1 MGLDRTPP
9 PASSPKEKGMF
20 SPHSPNRNNSFSL
33 FGFGDTPDKPNS
45 AVETA
50 HDEALGA
57 NILQGLKNI
66 RHDILNLQANTS
78 HSSPVG
84 RVDSVNS
91 VPPIPTHNRFSALS
105 PSLKDGIQQPTPTT
119 STTSSKRRRDGDDS
133 NPSKLKQS
141 KPSTNNSNS
150 PNNTKSEQSPPPI
163 VLKDRKY
170 FPRVEVHLKTLRL
183 KGRFEAVVM
192 GTKLAIKT
200 SHPDDYKKV
209 LQYVTDQKIEHYT
222 RKLPQ
227 DKIKRYVIR
236 GIVPESDLSEVKIE
250 LTDMGYHILK
260 VLPMTKRDGTLLPLC
275 IIETP
280 FTDDNHDITEVTNI
294 LHQKVK
300 VEEEYYRGPPICA
313 NCHEYSHSKNSCSF
327 KPTCPTCITDH
338 PVGECKQDPS
348 NPQCRRCKGFG
359 HKPTYKGCP
368 KYQEY
373 CRRHGKQIDK
383 NVQRTFQPAPKANP
397 WRNKNTEEPAE
408 PQHHSTPKKTKQTPS
423 KGPASRP
430 EPKQPKIQKVHFQKP
445 SNSAE
450 QPTAKPKHQPSKTT
464 TPISRPTNSKKVET
478 ETQSSPTN
486 STSEEFSIKD
496 LIGLV
501 KQVVEVIRIYK
512 KHGIM
517 AALDALIPILEKL

>member
-1 MGLDRTPP
+1 
-9 PASSPKEKGMF
+9 MF
-20 SPHSPNRNNSFSL
+20 SPRSPNRDNFSL
-33 FGFGDTPDKPNS
+33 FGFGDSPDKSNP

-50 HDEALGA
+50 HDEALSA
-57 NILQGLKNI
+57 NILQGLKTI
-66 RHDILNLQANTS
+66 RHEIQNLHQNS
-78 HSSPVG
+78 NNSSSVG

-91 VPPIPTHNRFSALS
+91 VPPIPTQNRFSVLS
-105 PSLKDGIQQPTPTT
+105 PPLKNGNQQPSNTT

-133 NPSKLKQS
+133 NPTQSKPKQS
-141 KPSTNNSNS
+141 KPSNNNSNS
-150 PNNTKSEQSPPPI
+150 LNVSKSEQSPPPI

-209 LQYVTDQKIEHYT
+209 LQYVTDQKIEYYT

-227 DKIKRYVIR
+227 DKVKRYVIR
-236 GIVPESDLSEVKIE
+236 GIVPESDLSEVKLE

-313 NCHEYSHSKNSCSF
+313 NCHEYSHSKNRCSF
-327 KPTCPTCITDH
+327 KPTCPTCIVDH
-338 PVGECKQDPS
+338 PPGECKQDPS

-397 WRNKNTEEPAE
+397 WQNKNTEELAA
-408 PQHHSTPKKTKQTPS
+408 PQHHSTPKKPKQTPS
-423 KGPASRP
+423 KRP
-430 EPKQPKIQKVHFQKP
+430 VSGSGKKQTKAQKVQFQKP
-445 SNSAE
+445 STSAE
-450 QPTAKPKHQPSKTT
+450 QPTSKPKSEPSKTT
-464 TPISRPTNSKKVET
+464 TPISKPSNSKNLET
-478 ETQSSPTN
+478 ETQATPMK
-486 STSEEFSIKD
+486 STSDEFSIKD

-512 KHGIM
+512 KYGIM